1 MLLPEMNPEAG
12 LGLAHTSQRPEL
24 GRAWQEEREEGLRP
38 EAAWVLGAY
47 SCWQCLGWLQM
58 SRAASSLYSL

>member
-38 EAAWVLGAY
+38 EAA
-47 SCWQCLGWLQM
+47 
-58 SRAASSLYSL
+58 